1 MPHSLI
7 STVPKRNSPTFWPR
21 RPNDWTPMEFAVEV
35 CEQENRVLKNLV
47 VSLSEI
53 VLNTVIG
60 KK

>member
-1 MPHSLI
+1 
-7 STVPKRNSPTFWPR
+7 
-21 RPNDWTPMEFAVEV
+21 MEFAVEV